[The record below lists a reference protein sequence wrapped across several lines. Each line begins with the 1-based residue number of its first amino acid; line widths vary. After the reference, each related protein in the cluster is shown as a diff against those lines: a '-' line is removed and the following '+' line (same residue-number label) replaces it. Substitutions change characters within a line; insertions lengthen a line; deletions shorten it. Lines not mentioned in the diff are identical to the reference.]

1 MLPSVMPNKKGK
13 PYSNMN
19 ELYWLASI
27 DILKVEVQSLIYRF
41 DYITYIFKLLSKMY
55 LMYLNNAA
63 FNYAKQK
70 GQAL

>member
-1 MLPSVMPNKKGK
+1 MPNKKDHT
-13 PYSNMN
+13 YIDMN

-55 LMYLNNAA
+55 LMYLNNAV
-63 FNYAKQK
+63 FNYDKQK